1 MLGVKE
7 YAAGK
12 KELDPALGVKVS
24 VKTGAGRPVAR
35 TVARPV
41 ARRLYEPVVGGLV
54 VVDAQRGGTGEQTAR
69 DHSSVSVSESPSYSR
84 PLTK

>member
-12 KELDPALGVKVS
+12 KKLDPSLGVKVS

-35 TVARPV
+35 
-41 ARRLYEPVVGGLV
+41 RLYEPLAGGLV
-54 VVDAQRGGTGEQTAR
+54 VREAGQENRQRERVALLQPPINQVTHFTC
-69 DHSSVSVSESPSYSR
+69 
-84 PLTK
+84 

>member
-12 KELDPALGVKVS
+12 KKLDPALGVKGS

-35 TVARPV
+35 PV
-41 ARRLYEPVVGGLV
+41 ARRLYEPLVGGLV
-54 VVDAQRGGTGEQTAR
+54 VVDAQRGGTGEQTER
-69 DHSSVSVSESPSYSR
+69 HHSSVSVSESPSYSR